1 MFKNREF
8 EEKLFI
14 IIYSDLAFVC
24 LSIVDYYLLHVSW
37 NHQANVEETAGTSW
51 RDLMDIKNVLGAGKR
66 S

>member
-1 MFKNREF
+1 MFKIGNI

-24 LSIVDYYLLHVSW
+24 LSIVDYYLLHISW
-37 NHQANVEETAGTSW
+37 HHQANVEETVGTSW
-51 RDLMDIKNVLGAGKR
+51 QDLMDIKNVLGVGRR

>member
-1 MFKNREF
+1 MFKIGNI

-37 NHQANVEETAGTSW
+37 HHQANVEETAGTSW
-51 RDLMDIKNVLGAGKR
+51 QDLMDIKNVLGVGKR